1 MAYCFFYHR
10 VEQEKP
16 SDTSDDAS
24 QRTSVNRLF
33 GTLVFMKQKQ
43 RFISS
48 VLQQAHLDF
57 HFLITTMA
65 TRFGVYIMNECVH
78 TTDL

>member
-1 MAYCFFYHR
+1 MAYCFFYYY

-16 SDTSDDAS
+16 LDTSDDAS

-33 GTLVFMKQKQ
+33 RTLVFIKEKQ

-48 VLQQAHLDF
+48 VLQHTHLDF

-65 TRFGVYIMNECVH
+65 TKVWCLHHE
-78 TTDL
+78 